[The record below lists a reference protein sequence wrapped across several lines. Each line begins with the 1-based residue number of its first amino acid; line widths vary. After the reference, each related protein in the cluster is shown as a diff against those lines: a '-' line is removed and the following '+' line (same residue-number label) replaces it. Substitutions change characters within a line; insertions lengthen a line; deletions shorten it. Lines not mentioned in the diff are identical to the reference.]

1 MRAMSRTLAVA
12 TLTAAAS
19 VVLSS
24 TSLAQGRVV
33 EEHTRSVVAS
43 YAKADHWAMQGIVLL
58 SLGPAWSRAAEPM
71 LLDALQAKDVQLR
84 AYAVEVLALSAPEI
98 LRYGAS
104 PQLIDVLISKHATV
118 KVEVYYERV
127 EEILFNLFPGTD
139 AEKAADWK
147 KHWRSVKRDWK
158 RAEWPDAYTEE
169 EQERDGA
176 TMSGA
181 FVARAFDL
189 YRTGLEVML
198 VVDSTGS
205 MQSTID
211 ATRSALL
218 DLAAVLHGVA
228 PKLKIGLV
236 HYKDYGDMSDGAK
249 LLEKLSK
256 KPARI
261 EKALEKLRAEGGG
274 DQPEAVEAG
283 LFVALQE
290 DCGWSRAASKLIVV
304 ISDAQAKQQKSAEEL
319 ARAAHEMPFGLKPVI
334 PSDPK
339 STVSPNRPFVI
350 SALRVRHSGGARR
363 GGGGA
368 RRDPIGDDEENEGK
382 DTRDVIHRSLE
393 DIAIAGGGS
402 YSEISATGDTEPAL
416 EIVSQVLAQS
426 FGRRFQDQTDR
437 FLDVW
442 MRYHRAGLFD

>member
-1 MRAMSRTLAVA
+1 MSRTLVVA
-12 TLTAAAS
+12 ILMVAAS
-19 VVLSS
+19 MTLCSAG
-24 TSLAQGRVV
+24 LAQGRVV

-43 YAKADHWAMQGIVLL
+43 YEKAEHWAMQSIVLL
-58 SLGPAWSRAAEPM
+58 SLGPVWSRAAEPM

-84 AYAVEVLALSAPEI
+84 AYAIEVLALSEPEI
-98 LRYGAS
+98 LQYGVS
-104 PQLIDVLISKHATV
+104 SKLIDQLVNKHATV

-127 EEILFNLFPGTD
+127 EEILFNLFPATE

-158 RAEWPDAYTEE
+158 RADWPEAYTED
-169 EQERDGA
+169 EQERGDGA

-211 ATRSALL
+211 ATRAALL

-236 HYKDYGDMSDGAK
+236 HYKDYGDITDGAK

-256 KPARI
+256 KPAKI

-283 LFVALQE
+283 LYVALQE
-290 DCGWSRAASKLIVV
+290 DCGWSRAASKLIVI
-304 ISDAQAKQQKSAEEL
+304 ISDAQAQQQNSAEEL
-319 ARAAHEMPFGLKPVI
+319 ARSAHEMPFGLKPVI

-363 GGGGA
+363 GGGA
-368 RRDPIGDDEENEGK
+368 RPAPAGDDEEDEAK
-382 DTRDVIHRSLE
+382 DSRDVVHRSLE

-426 FGRRFQDQTDR
+426 FGRRFQDHTDR

>member
-1 MRAMSRTLAVA
+1 MSNLSRTLAAA
-12 TLTAAAS
+12 TLTVVAS
-19 VVLSS
+19 VLLSS
-24 TSLAQGRVV
+24 TGQAQGRVV
-33 EEHTRSVVAS
+33 EERTRSVVAS
-43 YAKADHWAMQGIVLL
+43 YEKADHWAMQGIVLL
-58 SLGPAWSRAAEPM
+58 SLGPVWSRAAEPM

-84 AYAVEVLALSAPEI
+84 AYAVEVLALSEPEI
-98 LRYGAS
+98 LQYGVS
-104 PQLIDVLISKHATV
+104 PELIDVLVNKHAKV
-118 KVEVYYERV
+118 NVEVYYERV
-127 EEILFNLFPGTD
+127 EEILFNLFPATD

-158 RAEWPDAYTEE
+158 RADWPDAYTEE

-236 HYKDYGDMSDGAK
+236 HYKDYGDMSEGAK

-256 KPARI
+256 KPAKI
-261 EKALEKLRAEGGG
+261 EKALEKLRASGGG

-283 LFVALQE
+283 LYVALQE
-290 DCGWSRAASKLIVV
+290 DCGWSRAASKLVVV

-339 STVSPNRPFVI
+339 S
-350 SALRVRHSGGARR
+350 GGARR
-363 GGGGA
+363 GGGA
-368 RRDPIGDDEENEGK
+368 RPDPVGDDEEDEGK
-382 DTRDVIHRSLE
+382 DTRDPIHRSLE
-393 DIAIAGGGS
+393 NIAIAGGGS